1 MSRLKSAHDLSGL
14 MKYADR
20 APWDEAMDEMLSAHL
35 GPACEATGLEP
46 DAIFEIIGDHW
57 QGPLW
62 GCAFDDLLTQELEP
76 DGRNLVDDYLKR
88 RGWNEKAPNKAY
100 MGSGHRTGTDIRSH
114 DCHPRRWPSLL
125 LRWPRDQRSH

>member
-62 GCAFDDLLTQELEP
+62 GCAFEDLLTQELEP

-88 RGWNEKAPNKAY
+88 RGWNEKAEPNKGLYARAAGY
-100 MGSGHRTGTDIRSH
+100 D
-114 DCHPRRWPSLL
+114 DVAL
-125 LRWPRDQRSH
+125 